1 MYGTRCLCR
10 RRLGVHNIAVVDA
23 SSHAEHVACICISS
37 GHLNTRRASAP
48 RQPTFAAMP
57 ASPGSH
63 FFA

>member
-1 MYGTRCLCR
+1 M
-10 RRLGVHNIAVVDA
+10 HNIAVVDA